1 MLCLISLS
9 QRCGSEDLERIHRIA
24 LRDGADKRFQC
35 VACDHI
41 DRLAKEFGDI
51 VLKPNIGVDVPNGL
65 GIDID
70 HEIDIAVWTIVAA
83 HPRTEQG
90 GMGHAAL
97 TQGAFVL
104 PKSVENLLSVHGSN
118 LARNWFDLQ
127 ASVASLK
134 HAASNDRR

>member
-24 LRDGADKRFQC
+24 LRQRADIGLQRL
-35 VACDHI
+35 ACDHI

-70 HEIDIAVWTIVAA
+70 QKVDVAVGTIVAA
-83 HPRTEQG
+83 HSRTEQG
-90 GMGHAAL
+90 GMGDTTL
-97 TQGAFVL
+97 TQGVFVL
-104 PKSVENLLSVHGSN
+104 PKPIENLLSVHGSN